1 MDKEDLILKL
11 LGEFKTDVN
20 RQFEE
25 FKTDVNRRF
34 EQMEEARKEDRAENA
49 RRFEQIDKRF
59 EQIDKRFEQV
69 DKHFEQV
76 IDLIREEK
84 QERKKMEEKLEK
96 VYETRHE
103 VEYKITRDFI
113 IKNIGWNLGVIAIGL
128 ILGKLMFFV

>member
-1 MDKEDLILKL
+1 MILKL
-11 LGEFKTDVN
+11 LEEFKTDVNRQFGAVNRQFEEFKTDVN

-25 FKTDVNRRF
+25 FKTDANR
-34 EQMEEARKEDRAENA
+34 
-49 RRFEQIDKRF
+49 
-59 EQIDKRFEQV
+59 RFEQV

-76 IDLIREEK
+76 IDLIKEEK